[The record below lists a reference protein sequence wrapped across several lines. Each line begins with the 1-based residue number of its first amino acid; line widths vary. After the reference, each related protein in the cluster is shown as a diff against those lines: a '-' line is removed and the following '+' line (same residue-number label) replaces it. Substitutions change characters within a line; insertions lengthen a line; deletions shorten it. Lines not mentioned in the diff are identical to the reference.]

1 MPYLMY
7 DENPYMVIDDDGNQ
21 IWVLDAY
28 TVTNE
33 YPFAQKT
40 ELSETKEI
48 NYIRNSVKVLIN
60 AYDGTMNF
68 YITDRTDPIAMAY
81 NKIYPDIFK
90 NSDEI
95 SEGISKHFIYS
106 QYLYDIQSKII
117 DKYHNI
123 QPETLYRANDVWDV
137 AETFDSDKTEKMKS
151 YYTMVKNENGDLEIG
166 LVIPYTLYGKQNI
179 TSYMIGTSVN
189 GTNKL
194 TLCNFESDSNVL
206 SPIQLETQINQ
217 DETIA
222 SDIASLNVSGSKITK
237 NLIAIPINNTILYVE
252 TYYQQYIN
260 ESTQKPTL
268 KRVVVASG
276 NKVAIGNSLTEAL
289 ENLMSKSAVD
299 INVPTGENTDEL
311 INLIIKANE
320 NVKSSSKNSDWK
332 LFGEDMQT
340 LTKLIDQL
348 KNTVEKNKTEATLT
362 ENTINVND
370 IRNSVGE

>member
-1 MPYLMY
+1 
-7 DENPYMVIDDDGNQ
+7 MVIDDDGNQ

-151 YYTMVKNENGDLEIG
+151 Y
-166 LVIPYTLYGKQNI
+166 
-179 TSYMIGTSVN
+179 
-189 GTNKL
+189 
-194 TLCNFESDSNVL
+194 
-206 SPIQLETQINQ
+206 
-217 DETIA
+217 
-222 SDIASLNVSGSKITK
+222 
-237 NLIAIPINNTILYVE
+237 
-252 TYYQQYIN
+252 
-260 ESTQKPTL
+260 
-268 KRVVVASG
+268 
-276 NKVAIGNSLTEAL
+276 
-289 ENLMSKSAVD
+289 
-299 INVPTGENTDEL
+299 
-311 INLIIKANE
+311 
-320 NVKSSSKNSDWK
+320 
-332 LFGEDMQT
+332 
-340 LTKLIDQL
+340 
-348 KNTVEKNKTEATLT
+348 
-362 ENTINVND
+362 
-370 IRNSVGE
+370 

>member
-1 MPYLMY
+1 ML
-7 DENPYMVIDDDGNQ
+7 
-21 IWVLDAY
+21 
-28 TVTNE
+28 
-33 YPFAQKT
+33 FR
-40 ELSETKEI
+40 S
-48 NYIRNSVKVLIN
+48 
-60 AYDGTMNF
+60 
-68 YITDRTDPIAMAY
+68 
-81 NKIYPDIFK
+81 
-90 NSDEI
+90 
-95 SEGISKHFIYS
+95 
-106 QYLYDIQSKII
+106 
-117 DKYHNI
+117 
-123 QPETLYRANDVWDV
+123 
-137 AETFDSDKTEKMKS
+137 
-151 YYTMVKNENGDLEIG
+151 
-166 LVIPYTLYGKQNI
+166 
-179 TSYMIGTSVN
+179 
-189 GTNKL
+189 
-194 TLCNFESDSNVL
+194 
-206 SPIQLETQINQ
+206 LETQINQ

-222 SDIASLNVSGSKITK
+222 SNIASLNVSGSKITK

-370 IRNSVGE
+370 IRNYVGE